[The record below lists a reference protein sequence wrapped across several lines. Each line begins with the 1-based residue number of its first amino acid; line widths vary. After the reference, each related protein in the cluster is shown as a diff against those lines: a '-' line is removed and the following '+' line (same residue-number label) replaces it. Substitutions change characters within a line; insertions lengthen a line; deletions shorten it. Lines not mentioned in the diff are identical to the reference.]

1 MNLPVRASASGVSFA
16 VKAVP
21 GASRDRIVGPI
32 GAALKVQIAAPPE
45 SGKANARLCGVLA
58 RALLVPLR
66 AVQVARGHGSS
77 RKVVA
82 VQGLS
87 VELLLERLSAAVA

>member
-1 MNLPVRASASGVSFA
+1 MNLPLRASAGGVSFA

-32 GAALKVQIAAPPE
+32 GEALKVQLAAPPE
-45 SGKANARLCGVLA
+45 SGKANTRLCEVLA
-58 RALLVPLR
+58 RALLVPTR
-66 AVQVARGHGSS
+66 DVQIARGHGST
-77 RKVVA
+77 RKIVA

-87 VELLLERLSAAVA
+87 VEVVLDRLAAALT

>member
-1 MNLPVRASASGVSFA
+1 MNLPVRALAAGVSFA

-32 GAALKVQIAAPPE
+32 GEALKVQIAAPPE
-45 SGKANARLCGVLA
+45 SGKANARLCEVLA
-58 RALLVPLR
+58 RALGVPPR

-77 RKVVA
+77 RKVVV

-87 VELLLERLSAAVA
+87 VEVVLERLSAAVA

>member
-1 MNLPVRASASGVSFA
+1 VNLPVRALAFGVQFA

-32 GAALKVQIAAPPE
+32 GEALKVQVAAPPE
-45 SGKANARLCGVLA
+45 SGKANARLCEVLA
-58 RALLVPLR
+58 RALLVPMR

-77 RKVVA
+77 RKVVV
-82 VQGLS
+82 VQGLP
-87 VELLLERLSAAVA
+87 VEVVLDRLAAAVT

>member
-1 MNLPVRASASGVSFA
+1 VNLPVRALASGVQFA

-32 GAALKVQIAAPPE
+32 GEALKVQVAAPPE
-45 SGKANARLCGVLA
+45 SGKANARLCEVLA
-58 RALLVPLR
+58 RALLVPTS

-77 RKVVA
+77 RKVVV

-87 VELLLERLSAAVA
+87 VEAVLDRLSAITS

>member
-1 MNLPVRASASGVSFA
+1 MNLPVRALAFGVQFA

-32 GAALKVQIAAPPE
+32 GEALKVQIAAPPE
-45 SGKANARLCGVLA
+45 SGKANARLCEVLA

-87 VELLLERLSAAVA
+87 AEVVLDRLAAAVT